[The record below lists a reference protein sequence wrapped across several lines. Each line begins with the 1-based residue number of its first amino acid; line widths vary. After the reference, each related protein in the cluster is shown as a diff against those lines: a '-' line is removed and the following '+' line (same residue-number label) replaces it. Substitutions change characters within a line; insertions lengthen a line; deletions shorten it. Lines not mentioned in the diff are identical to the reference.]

1 MKLFVLK
8 LIYFN
13 YSRCLLKIVKIS
25 SLFFFYLK
33 NESFINYVLLF
44 GFYKIKCYLY
54 FFN

>member
-1 MKLFVLK
+1 MSKRDYLLTYD
-8 LIYFN
+8 YFE
-13 YSRCLLKIVKIS
+13 
-25 SLFFFYLK
+25 K